1 MNDIHNQSDTKD
13 NANFA
18 IVTLI
23 LFPAFLLIGFYFFFY
38 QTQSYLNSVTEKYAK
53 EVAERAASGPDGPP
67 RQTLH
72 RRQAGRKRHPG

>member
-38 QTQSYLNSVTEKYAK
+38 QTQSYLTSVTEKYAK
-53 EVAERAASGPDGPP
+53 EVSEKNKGGVDRSIDDIL
-67 RQTLH
+67 R
-72 RRQAGRKRHPG
+72 